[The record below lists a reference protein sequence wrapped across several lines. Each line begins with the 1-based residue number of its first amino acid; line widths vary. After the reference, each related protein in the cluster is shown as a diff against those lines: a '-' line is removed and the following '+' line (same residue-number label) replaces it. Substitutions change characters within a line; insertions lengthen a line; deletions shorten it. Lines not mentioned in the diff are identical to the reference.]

1 VALARASTATAGGGG
16 RGGKGKNKGPLYC
29 EVSARLSGGEGISVS
44 PGMVVTLGGDAP
56 PLVAYTIA
64 GAWRF

>member
-1 VALARASTATAGGGG
+1 VLARASTALACGGGG
-16 RGGKGKNKGPLYC
+16 GASGARSQKGPLYC
-29 EVSARLSGGEGISVS
+29 EVSARLSGGQGACMT
-44 PGMVVTLGGDAP
+44 PGVIVTLGGEA